1 MNFMFSFVVCNV
13 SHKNKNKWQQFKY
26 NKMTCEKME
35 DQTNVLNYF
44 LKNNVHIRLELI

>member
-35 DQTNVLNYF
+35 DQTDVLNYF
-44 LKNNVHIRLELI
+44 